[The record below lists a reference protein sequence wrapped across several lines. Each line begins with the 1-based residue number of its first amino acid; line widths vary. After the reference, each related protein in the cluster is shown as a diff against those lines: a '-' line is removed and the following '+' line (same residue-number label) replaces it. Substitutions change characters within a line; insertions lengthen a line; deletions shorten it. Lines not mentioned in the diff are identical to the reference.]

1 MGYRSEVALC
11 LNKNGISTLNDML
24 EKANKETQ
32 KIVHDLLAQSDK
44 HLADS
49 KTSCEVWFW
58 DWIKWYPDY
67 PAIKFLENLFNEI
80 DMENFLFIRI
90 GEYSD
95 DSEIQGAYWDNPFGI
110 YLSRSIEFS

>member
-11 LNKNGISTLNDML
+11 LDKNGKSALKEKL
-24 EKANKETQ
+24 EEANKETQ
-32 KIVHDLLAQSDK
+32 KIARELLAQSDK

-49 KTSCEVWFW
+49 ENSSELWFW

-67 PAIKFLENLFNEI
+67 PEIRFMENLL
-80 DMENFLFIRI
+80 DQMDTENFLFIRI
-90 GEYSD
+90 GEDSD
-95 DSEIQGAYWDNPFGI
+95 DSEVQGAYWDNPFGM